1 MTKPLY
7 TSKGHFLKARNFFSK
22 RNLDAGFE
30 IRFAGT
36 IDISSYKQSEQPGV
50 AGKYLTTHAKNGM
63 AAMTDIATLLHGKF
77 SVGSATASA
86 GYYNCDNTC
95 L

>member
-1 MTKPLY
+1 MKNPRC
-7 TSKGHFLKARNFFSK
+7 SLKTVNLRFRNFFSK